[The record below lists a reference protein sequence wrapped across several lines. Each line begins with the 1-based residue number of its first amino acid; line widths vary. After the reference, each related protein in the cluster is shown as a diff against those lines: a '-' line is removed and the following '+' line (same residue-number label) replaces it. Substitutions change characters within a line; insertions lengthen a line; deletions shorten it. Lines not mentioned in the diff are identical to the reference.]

1 MQIDITASL
10 DLNLDEILKKH
21 GLDEGGLVQKY
32 IDSEVIRMM
41 DPYTPDRNGVLKQ
54 SIRIHSKIG
63 SGLLTQATPYAHYL
77 YYGKL
82 YVDPYTLKGAFYS
95 KYWGFWSR
103 PNVKKIPDPN
113 GRELRYSTDRSPLA
127 GKMWFERMKAD
138 KKDQLLRGAIMI
150 SGGKR

>member
-1 MQIDITASL
+1 MQIKVEGHL
-10 DLNLDEILKKH
+10 DLDPNLILMNH
-21 GLDEGGLVQKY
+21 GLEDGGRVQKY
-32 IDSEVIRMM
+32 IDSEVIRLM
-41 DPYTPDRNGVLKQ
+41 DDYTPEDQGMLKA

-103 PNVKKIPDPN
+103 PNVSKIPDPN
-113 GRELRYSTDRSPLA
+113 GRDLKYLTYRSRLA

-138 KKDQLLRGAIMI
+138 KKEQILQGAIKI
-150 SGGKR
+150 AGGKL

>member
-1 MQIDITASL
+1 MQIKIDGSLELDISQV
-10 DLNLDEILKKH
+10 LKNH
-21 GLDEGGLVQKY
+21 GLEDGGRVQKF
-32 IDSEVIRMM
+32 IDSEVIRLM
-41 DPYTPDRNGVLKQ
+41 DDYTPEDKGALKA

-95 KYWGFWSR
+95 KKRGFWSR
-103 PNVKKIPDPN
+103 PKVSKIPDPN
-113 GRELRYSTDRSPLA
+113 GRELHYSTYKSRLA

-138 KKDQLLRGAIMI
+138 KKDKILKGAIEI
-150 SGGKR
+150 AGGKL